1 MGVTMLKLLWKKL
14 VESLRSKEEDDFFK
28 RIYKPEEIIV
38 GEHGSLRRERKATF
52 EDMSKMRDSLDKA
65 DIFYIEKERKKR

>member
-28 RIYKPEEIIV
+28 RIHKPEEIIV
-38 GEHGSLRRERKATF
+38 GERGSLRRERK
-52 EDMSKMRDSLDKA
+52 
-65 DIFYIEKERKKR
+65 KR